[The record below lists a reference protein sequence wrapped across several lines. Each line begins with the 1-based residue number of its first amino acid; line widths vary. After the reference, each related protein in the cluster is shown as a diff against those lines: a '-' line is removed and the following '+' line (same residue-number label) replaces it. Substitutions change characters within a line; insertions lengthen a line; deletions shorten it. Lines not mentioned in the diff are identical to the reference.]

1 MRKKLIFLFLGV
13 FTAISFSKTHKVRAG
28 DNLEIISRKYN
39 ISVSQLM
46 VRNQLPSSNI
56 KQGELLDVG
65 GDGYHIVVYGESIS
79 KIARRYNLKPS
90 KLIDLN
96 NLRGKNIH
104 PGQKIKI
111 RSTSKVTE
119 KLPRKA
125 PEKNLAYNGHNY
137 FSIKEFVDKETY
149 QKFGAKSVW
158 FIDNDLIA
166 QMNQLRELFGRR
178 ITINTWANGGRFQW
192 RGFRTPDSPVYTK
205 YSSHSFGRAVD
216 FDVEGLSAAQAR
228 KQIIQWYREGILT
241 SKSINLEVEV
251 SWVHL
256 DIRNGEGL
264 RTFRP

>member
-1 MRKKLIFLFLGV
+1 MRKKLIFLFLVV
-13 FTAISFSKTHKVRAG
+13 FTVISFSKTHKVRSG

-65 GDGYHIVVYGESIS
+65 GDGYHIVVYGESLS
-79 KIARRYNLKPS
+79 KIAKRYRISSS
-90 KLIDLN
+90 KLMDLN
-96 NLRGKNIH
+96 NLRGKTIH
-104 PGQKIKI
+104 PGQKLKI
-111 RSTSKVTE
+111 RSSSKATKTVS
-119 KLPRKA
+119 RKT
-125 PEKNLAYNGHNY
+125 PKKSLTYNGHNY

-149 QKFGAKSVW
+149 QRFGAKSVW
-158 FIDNDLIA
+158 FIDKDLIA

-216 FDVEGLSAAQAR
+216 FDVEGLSAPQAR
-228 KQIIQWYREGILT
+228 KQIIQWYREGILI
-241 SKSINLEVEV
+241 SKSVNLEVEV
-251 SWVHL
+251 NWVHL